1 MARRVR
7 KVGMT
12 VRRGSDLEDWAKD
25 AKRIKVVKKDGKPIG
40 VITWHGG
47 HTLNFFNTQGKNVDM
62 QNVGDF
68 ANNSITEEE
77 AKKYMDS
84 YARNIV
90 KHPENHDYTLYE

>member
-12 VRRGSDLEDWAKD
+12 VMRGSDLENWAKD
-25 AKRIKVVKKDGKPIG
+25 AKKIRVVKKDGRPIG

-62 QNVGDF
+62 RSVGDF

-77 AKKYMDS
+77 AKKYMNS
-84 YARNIV
+84 YARLIAKNL
-90 KHPENHDYTLYE
+90 KEHDYTMWE